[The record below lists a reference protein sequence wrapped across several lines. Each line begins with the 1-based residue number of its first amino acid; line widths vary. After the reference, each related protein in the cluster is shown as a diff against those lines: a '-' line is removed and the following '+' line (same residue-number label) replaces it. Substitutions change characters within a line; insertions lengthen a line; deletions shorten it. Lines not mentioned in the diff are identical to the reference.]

1 LKLSR
6 DELIKIIEEAGT
18 QIDLGK
24 LTDDDADL
32 EAIGADSLDIMNIL
46 LGVQEK
52 TGVEVPD
59 DEVENLTSANKILE
73 YVNKA

>member
-1 LKLSR
+1 MMQTSRLS
-6 DELIKIIEEAGT
+6 A
-18 QIDLGK
+18 
-24 LTDDDADL
+24 
-32 EAIGADSLDIMNIL
+32 ADSLDIMNIL